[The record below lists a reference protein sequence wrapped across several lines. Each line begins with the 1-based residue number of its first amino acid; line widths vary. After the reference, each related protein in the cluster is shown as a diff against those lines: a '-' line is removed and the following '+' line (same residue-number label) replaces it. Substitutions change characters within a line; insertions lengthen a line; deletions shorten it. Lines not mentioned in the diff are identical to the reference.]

1 LVEEAR
7 AKMIFM
13 SRFRRPKGLTIWPR
27 LQVMPLVMPRVILP
41 AILLALLLALICTA
55 GCDRPADS
63 QSGAA
68 AQSGQPPVPFHDGKA
83 TTSPPQN
90 SPATADAG
98 SNPPPNLAS
107 NQTPN
112 QAQNPASNSET
123 GLPFHDPANLP
134 AGTLL
139 TVRLKSSISAENP
152 GANGIFEAV
161 VDDPV
166 VIEGNRLVPRG
177 ATVVGRVASAR
188 ASRVKRNRGY
198 IRLALDS
205 IHFAGVS
212 LPIQTSSLF
221 ARGSAGNTQVSTRQ
235 GARGEVAQGDVA
247 RGDVA
252 PADAAQAEDSAGQS
266 AFSQGKTP
274 PGEASPVT
282 IRLEKGRR
290 LTFRLT
296 ESAYV
301 AASQRTPADH

>member
-27 LQVMPLVMPRVILP
+27 LQVMPRVMLLGM
-41 AILLALLLALICTA
+41 LLAVLCAA

-63 QSGAA
+63 QSDAA

-83 TTSPPQN
+83 TTSSPQN
-90 SPATADAG
+90 LPATAGTG
-98 SNPPPNLAS
+98 SNPPSKLAA
-107 NQTPN
+107 NQIPN
-112 QAQNPASNSET
+112 QAPNSET
-123 GLPFHDPANLP
+123 GLPFHDSANLP

-139 TVRLKSSISAENP
+139 TVRLKNSISAENP

-177 ATVVGRVASAR
+177 ATVVGRVESAR

-221 ARGSAGNTQVSTRQ
+221 VRGSAGDAQVSTRQ
-235 GARGEVAQGDVA
+235 GAQGEVVRGEVS
-247 RGDVA
+247 
-252 PADAAQAEDSAGQS
+252 ESSAGWS
-266 AFSQGKTP
+266 APSQGKAP
-274 PGEASPVT
+274 PGEASPVM